1 MPRSIASLAAEHLAM
16 TFERAVGRVLDELR
30 AEKDPQRELQLW
42 RDARRLQECAE
53 HWFNRAEELDNDQ
66 LPD

>member
-1 MPRSIASLAAEHLAM
+1 M

-30 AEKDPQRELQLW
+30 GEKDPQKELQLW

-53 HWFNRAEELDNDQ
+53 HWFTQAWRLDHDELHG
-66 LPD
+66 